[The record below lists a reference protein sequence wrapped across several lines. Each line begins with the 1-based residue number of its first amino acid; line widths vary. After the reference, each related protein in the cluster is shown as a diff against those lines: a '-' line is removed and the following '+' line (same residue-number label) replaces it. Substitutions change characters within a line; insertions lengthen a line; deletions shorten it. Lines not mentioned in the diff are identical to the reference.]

1 MKSMAKKYE
10 FKPDKPRS
18 GLLSKLFLTQ
28 SQRKILLKWTLYALV
43 LLGLSVLQDVLLCN
57 VRLFGATTELV
68 PCGIFLICL
77 AEGSERGSIFTLVAA
92 CLYLF
97 SGTAAGY
104 YCIVFIPV
112 YGLVVTCLRQA
123 FLQKSM
129 ASTMLCVGVAMVFY
143 ELSVF
148 FMGLFLSMTTF
159 GRIGG
164 FLLTALMTLVFA
176 PIIYPIIQSI
186 SNIGGEAWK
195 E

>member
-1 MKSMAKKYE
+1 MAKKYE

-77 AEGSERGSIFTLVAA
+77 AEGSERGSVFTLVAA

-112 YGLVVTCLRQA
+112 YALVVTCLRQA

-129 ASTMLCVGVAMVFY
+129 ASTMLCVSVAMVFY

-176 PIIYPIIQSI
+176 PIIYPIIRSI